1 MAARSMGRRKRLLPA
16 IINAVGLS
24 LDIVGVFLLF
34 FFGLARSIGPLDGV
48 QKLAIGTDP
57 AIGEANQKE
66 LRRCK
71 CLSRLGLGCLVTG
84 FSMQIVSGF
93 L

>member
-1 MAARSMGRRKRLLPA
+1 MLSS

-24 LDIVGVFLLF
+24 LDIFGVFLLF
-34 FFGLARSIGPLDGV
+34 FYGLARSIGPFSGTKL
-48 QKLAIGTDP
+48 LAIGADP
-57 AIGEANQKE
+57 ASGEANRKE

-71 CLSRLGLGCLVTG
+71 GLSRLGLGCLVIG
-84 FSMQIVSGF
+84 FSMQIVSSF